1 MVFKI
6 RTSKKTEELFKLIEA
21 SENLQ
26 PYALSKLAISLSI
39 KSESALEESDFH
51 TDNNGLEL
59 NRQTITGEYDELYKC
74 LVAMKEQRHIDD
86 DEYFQKYIKAH
97 LDRGA
102 KILYS
107 EFYGCFVDPLYSFH
121 SSSTR
126 PRGTRFTFVTPVCSD
141 TVQSAETSFAASS
154 VIRTQR
160 L

>member
-6 RTSKKTEELFKLIEA
+6 KTSKKTEELFLAIEA

-26 PYALSKLAISLSI
+26 PYALSKLAISLSL
-39 KSESALEESDFH
+39 KTEEPLSEEDFK

-74 LVAMKEQRHIDD
+74 LIAMKENRHIDD

-102 KILYS
+102 KYLYA
-107 EFYGCFVDPLYSFH
+107 EFRYGGDFITHLL
-121 SSSTR
+121 STEK
-126 PRGTRFTFVTPVCSD
+126 G
-141 TVQSAETSFAASS
+141 
-154 VIRTQR
+154 I
-160 L
+160 

>member
-6 RTSKKTEELFKLIEA
+6 RTSKKTEELFETIEA

-26 PYALSKLAISLSI
+26 PYALSKLAISLSL
-39 KSESALEESDFH
+39 KSDKPLLGEDFK

-59 NRQTITGEYDELYKC
+59 NRQTITGEYDALYKC
-74 LVAMKEQRHIDD
+74 LVAMKENRHIDD

-102 KILYS
+102 NLLYS
-107 EFYGCFVDPLYSFH
+107 EFRYGEDFIAQLLSKEQ
-121 SSSTR
+121 
-126 PRGTRFTFVTPVCSD
+126 G
-141 TVQSAETSFAASS
+141 
-154 VIRTQR
+154 

>member
-6 RTSKKTEELFKLIEA
+6 RTSKKTEELFEAIEA

-26 PYALSKLAISLSI
+26 PYALSKLAISLSL
-39 KSESALEESDFH
+39 KSDEPLLDEDFK

-59 NRQTITGEYDELYKC
+59 NRQTITGEYDDLYKC
-74 LVAMKEQRHIDD
+74 LVAMKENRHVDD

-102 KILYS
+102 KLLYS
-107 EFYGCFVDPLYSFH
+107 EFRDGGDFITHLL
-121 SSSTR
+121 
-126 PRGTRFTFVTPVCSD
+126 
-141 TVQSAETSFAASS
+141 SAEEG
-154 VIRTQR
+154 

>member
-6 RTSKKTEELFKLIEA
+6 KTSKKTEELFLAIEA

-26 PYALSKLAISLSI
+26 PYALSKLAISLSL
-39 KSESALEESDFH
+39 KSETPLSEDDFK

-74 LVAMKEQRHIDD
+74 LVTMKENRHVDD

-102 KILYS
+102 ALLYS
-107 EFYGCFVDPLYSFH
+107 EFRYGGDFITHLLSGE
-121 SSSTR
+121 
-126 PRGTRFTFVTPVCSD
+126 RG
-141 TVQSAETSFAASS
+141 
-154 VIRTQR
+154 I
-160 L
+160 

>member
-6 RTSKKTEELFKLIEA
+6 KTSKKTEELFLAIEA

-26 PYALSKLAISLSI
+26 PYALSKLAISLSL
-39 KSESALEESDFH
+39 KSEASLSEDDFK

-74 LVAMKEQRHIDD
+74 LVTMKENRHVDD

-102 KILYS
+102 ALLYS
-107 EFYGCFVDPLYSFH
+107 EFRYGGDFITHLLSGD
-121 SSSTR
+121 
-126 PRGTRFTFVTPVCSD
+126 RG
-141 TVQSAETSFAASS
+141 
-154 VIRTQR
+154 I
-160 L
+160 